1 MPPPQQT
8 LDSLFRALQK
18 GSLAPVYYLYGPE
31 DILKEEA
38 IAAILDR
45 ALDPSLRDFNLDQR
59 SAGQLDPEAVI
70 ALCTTLPMLAGRRVV
85 VLREVEGWKRRPRTR
100 GAFLSYLEHPVP
112 ETVVI
117 LVQGAGEVVE
127 DKELA
132 RGSFTV
138 RCDPLPLDR
147 ALRWL
152 QRRTA
157 SLKLTLEES
166 AARHLI
172 HAVGGDLN
180 AVAAELE
187 KLAALGSGTPLT
199 IEQVA
204 AVLGIH
210 HGETV
215 YDWRDAVMDDE
226 PSRATALIS
235 LVLDQP
241 GSSGVKLVTLLGT
254 TLVGVALTRSWYD
267 RQVRGSALEKRMFE
281 TLLRLR
287 VYGLM
292 SYSEESARWVKWAG
306 RWPAQ
311 RLRAAL
317 RAARDADLALKGIT
331 ISGEHA
337 VLSTLVLR
345 LAMPQVEAA

>member
-1 MPPPQQT
+1 MPQHT
-8 LDSLFRALQK
+8 LAALFRGLQK
-18 GSLAPVYYLYGPE
+18 GGPSRVYYLHGPE

-59 SAGQLDPEAVI
+59 SAGQLDPETVV
-70 ALCTTLPMLAGRRVV
+70 ALCTTLPMLAERRVV
-85 VLREVEGWKRRPRTR
+85 VLRDVEGWKRRPKTR
-100 GAFLSYLEHPVP
+100 AAFLSYLERPVP

-117 LVQGAGEVVE
+117 LVQGAGEAME

-132 RGSFTV
+132 RMAFTV

-152 QRRTA
+152 QRRAA
-157 SLKLTLEES
+157 SLQITLEEP
-166 AARHLI
+166 AARHLL
-172 HAVGGDLN
+172 HAVGGDLS
-180 AVAAELE
+180 ALAAELE
-187 KLAALGSGTPLT
+187 KLAALGSGVPLT
-199 IEQVA
+199 AEQVG
-204 AVLGIH
+204 AVVGIH

-215 YDWRDAVMDDE
+215 YDWRDAILDDQ

-235 LVLDQP
+235 VVLDQP

-254 TLVGVALTRSWYD
+254 TLVGVALTRTHYD
-267 RQVRGSALEKRMFE
+267 RQLRGPALEKRMFE

-287 VYGLM
+287 LFGLM
-292 SYSEESARWVKWAG
+292 SYREESARWARWAA
-306 RWPAQ
+306 RWPAR
-311 RLRAAL
+311 RLRTAL

-331 ISGEHA
+331 ISDEHA
-337 VLSTLVLR
+337 VLSDLVLR
-345 LAMPQVEAA
+345 LAMAQVEAA

>member
-1 MPPPQQT
+1 MPQQT
-8 LDSLFRALQK
+8 LDALFRSLQK
-18 GSLAPVYYLYGPE
+18 GSLAPVYYLHGPE
-31 DILKEEA
+31 DMLKEEA

-59 SAGQLDPEAVI
+59 SAGQLDPETVV
-70 ALCTTLPMLAGRRVV
+70 ALCTTLPMLAERRVV
-85 VLREVEGWKRRPRTR
+85 VLRDVEAWKRRPKTR

-117 LVQGAGEVVE
+117 LIQGAGEVE
-127 DKELA
+127 DTELA

-152 QRRTA
+152 QRRAA
-157 SLKLTLEES
+157 SLEVTLEEP
-166 AARHLI
+166 AARHLLN
-172 HAVGGDLN
+172 AVGGDLST
-180 AVAAELE
+180 VAAELE
-187 KLAALGSGTPLT
+187 KLAALGSEAPLT
-199 IEQVA
+199 AEQVG
-204 AVLGIH
+204 AVVGIH

-215 YDWRDAVMDDE
+215 YDWRDAILDDQ

-235 LVLDQP
+235 VVLDQP

-254 TLVGVALTRSWYD
+254 TLVGVALARSHYD
-267 RQVRGSALEKRMFE
+267 RQVRGPALEKRMFE
-281 TLLRLR
+281 TLLRFR

-292 SYSEESARWVKWAG
+292 SYREESARWARWAA
-306 RWPAQ
+306 RWPPQ
-311 RLRAAL
+311 RLRASL

-331 ISGEHA
+331 ISDEHA

-345 LAMPQVEAA
+345 LALPQVEAA

>member
-1 MPPPQQT
+1 MPQHT

-31 DILKEEA
+31 DILKDEA

-45 ALDPSLRDFNLDQR
+45 ALDPSLRDFNLDQQ
-59 SAGQLDPEAVI
+59 SAGQLDPETVI
-70 ALCTTLPMLAGRRVV
+70 ALCTTLPMLAERRVV
-85 VLREVEGWKRRPRTR
+85 VLRDVEGWKRKPRTR

-112 ETVVI
+112 ETIVI
-117 LVQGAGEVVE
+117 LVQGAGEVLE

-138 RCDPLPLDR
+138 RCDPLPLER

-152 QRRTA
+152 QRRA
-157 SLKLTLEES
+157 APRQVTLEEP

-172 HAVGGDLN
+172 QAVGGDLN

-187 KLAALGSGTPLT
+187 KLAALSSGTPLT
-199 IEQVA
+199 TEQVG
-204 AVLGIH
+204 AVMGIH

-215 YDWRDAVMDDE
+215 YDWRDAIMEDQ
-226 PSRATALIS
+226 PARATALIS
-235 LVLDQP
+235 VVLEQP

-254 TLVGVALTRSWYD
+254 TLVGVALARSYHD
-267 RQVRGSALEKRMFE
+267 RQVRGPALEKRLFE

-292 SYSEESARWVKWAG
+292 SYREESARWAKWAAN
-306 RWPAQ
+306 WPAP

-331 ISGEHA
+331 ISDEHA

>member
-1 MPPPQQT
+1 MPRQT

-38 IAAILDR
+38 IAAILNR

-59 SAGQLDPEAVI
+59 SAGQLDPETVI
-70 ALCTTLPMLAGRRVV
+70 ALCTTLPMLAERRVV
-85 VLREVEGWKRRPRTR
+85 VLRDVEGWKRRPKTR

-117 LVQGAGEVVE
+117 LVQGAGEAAE
-127 DKELA
+127 DGELA
-132 RGSFTV
+132 RASFTV

-157 SLKLTLEES
+157 PLNITLEEP

-172 HAVGGDLN
+172 QAVGGDLN
-180 AVAAELE
+180 TVAAELE
-187 KLAALGSGTPLT
+187 KLAALGSGSPFTT
-199 IEQVA
+199 EEVA

-215 YDWRDAVMDDE
+215 YDWRDAIMDDQ
-226 PSRATALIS
+226 PSRAAALIS
-235 LVLDQP
+235 LILDQP
-241 GSSGVKLVTLLGT
+241 GSSGVRMVSLLGT
-254 TLVGVALTRSWYD
+254 TLVGVALTRSHYD

-281 TLLRLR
+281 TLLRHR
-287 VYGLM
+287 IYGLM
-292 SYSEESARWVKWAG
+292 SYREESARWVKWAA
-306 RWPAQ
+306 RWQAQ

-317 RAARDADLALKGIT
+317 RLARDADLALKSIT
-331 ISGEHA
+331 ISDEHA
-337 VLSTLVLR
+337 VLRTLVLR